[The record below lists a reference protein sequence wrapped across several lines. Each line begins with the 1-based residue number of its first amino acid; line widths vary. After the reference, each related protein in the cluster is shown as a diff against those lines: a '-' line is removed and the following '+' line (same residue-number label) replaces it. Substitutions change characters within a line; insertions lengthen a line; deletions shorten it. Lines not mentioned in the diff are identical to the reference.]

1 MSVVYGNLAA
11 KKALAN
17 AMSAAGKIKYDY
29 DSDEDTEGGKWK
41 RVFYRPKKV
50 YFTNCHPKRGST

>member
-29 DSDEDTEGGKWK
+29 DSDEDTEGGKREIK
-41 RVFYRPKKV
+41 LFLDMY
-50 YFTNCHPKRGST
+50 H